1 MDKRLE
7 AAGIEPDLRAIVDVL
22 NQGVVGGARDDKA
35 RSVLQAEIEE
45 RRQKGSGVLAEVG
58 DGGCGQRLE
67 LLPQCLIK

>member
-7 AAGIEPDLRAIVDVL
+7 AAGIKPDLRAIVDVL

-45 RRQKGSGVLAEVG
+45 RRQKVPACLPRLVTVAAGSAWSSYHNA
-58 DGGCGQRLE
+58 
-67 LLPQCLIK
+67 